1 MTYAA
6 PASVVECVAPLAEL
20 APVDEYVAPIPEV
33 TYAAPASVVEY
44 VAPLIEVSSV
54 EPAPVDEYVALLT
67 EVTFAA
73 PGGRAAVEVTGGYEA
88 HAGD

>member
-1 MTYAA
+1 M
-6 PASVVECVAPLAEL
+6 
-20 APVDEYVAPIPEV
+20 DEYVAPIPEV

-73 PGGRAAVEVTGGYEA
+73 PGGRGRCR
-88 HAGD
+88 GDRRL